1 MDWTPESGLAAPRKE
16 GGHMPIKVAING
28 FGRIGRCLA
37 RIIATGVKDVELV
50 VINSRAGAE
59 VHAHLLRHDSVHGP
73 FPGTVEALP
82 DLLVINGKD
91 VLLTQIDDTPENLP
105 WRELGVEIVLEST
118 GAFRDRASISG
129 HLTAGAKR
137 GILSA
142 PGKKIDGTFVYGVNH
157 HSFDPSRHFIVSN
170 ASCTTNCLAPVVK
183 VLHESFEVQHGLM
196 TTVHSYTMDQRLL
209 DGSHHDFRRGRAAAL
224 SMVPTST
231 GAARAVTE
239 VIPELKG
246 RLDGLAVRVPTP
258 NVSLVDFVCTV
269 AKPTT
274 KEEVNQ
280 AFVAAQEGD
289 LKGVLKVSTEPLVS
303 IDFNGSPYSSTVDA
317 ELTNVM
323 AGNLVKVMSWYD
335 NEMGFSHRMLDLAV
349 YMGTR

>member
-1 MDWTPESGLAAPRKE
+1 
-16 GGHMPIKVAING
+16 MPIRVAING

-37 RIIATGVKDVELV
+37 RIIATEVKDIELV

-73 FPGTVEALP
+73 FPGTVEARSDRLI
-82 DLLVINGKD
+82 INGKD
-91 VLLTQIDDTPENLP
+91 VHLTQIDDAPENLP
-105 WRELGVEIVLEST
+105 WKEMGVGVVLEST

-129 HLTAGAKR
+129 HLTAGAQR
-137 GILSA
+137 VLLSA

-157 HSFDPSRHFIVSN
+157 HTFDPAQHFIISN

-183 VLHESFEVQHGLM
+183 VLHENFEVQHGLM

-209 DGSHHDFRRGRAAAL
+209 DGSHSDFRRARAAAL

-239 VIPELKG
+239 VIPALKG
-246 RLDGLAVRVPTP
+246 RLDGLAIRVPTP
-258 NVSLVDFVCTV
+258 NVSMIDFVCTV
-269 AKPTT
+269 ARDTT
-274 KEEVNQ
+274 AEEVNQ
-280 AFVAAQEGD
+280 AFRTAQDGD
-289 LKGVLKVSTEPLVS
+289 LKGVLQVATEPLVS
-303 IDFNGSPYSSTVDA
+303 IDYNGSPFSATLDA

-323 AGNLVKVMSWYD
+323 GGNLVKVMAWYD

-349 YMGTR
+349 YMGSR